1 MKSFYESNRVPLR
14 LLFTLLGRVHAEN
27 LSRFPR
33 EGGVVLVSN
42 HLTML
47 DPLLLGCLLPRQLR
61 FMAKEELFGVPV
73 LGLYLQM
80 AGSFPIRRGA
90 PDREGLRRA
99 EELLRAGEVIMIF
112 PEGHR
117 SQATGAQEARTGAV
131 LLAAQT
137 NSLIVPAALTGTEH
151 LRLHQ
156 APADIA
162 RGFLSRPEI
171 TVRIGEPFSVAR
183 GGGSP
188 ARKAAADQV
197 MRRIIALLPPEYHGI
212 YAQHS

>member
-1 MKSFYESNRVPLR
+1 LKTFYEANRVPLR
-14 LLFTLLGRVHAEN
+14 LLFTLLGRVRAEN
-27 LSRFPR
+27 LSRLPR
-33 EGGVVLVSN
+33 KGGVVLVSN

-47 DPLLLGCLLPRQLR
+47 DPVLLGCLLPRQLH
-61 FMAKEELFGVPV
+61 FMAKEELFGVPA
-73 LGLYLQM
+73 LGLYLRL

-117 SQATGAQEARTGAV
+117 SRATGAQEARTGAV
-131 LLAAQT
+131 LLAART
-137 NSLIVPAALTGTEH
+137 NSPIVPAAITGTER

-156 APADIA
+156 PPAEIA

-171 TVRIGEPFSVAR
+171 RMRLGEPFAVAR
-183 GGGSP
+183 GGGSS

-197 MRRIIALLPPEYHGI
+197 MRRITALLPAEYHGI
-212 YAQHS
+212 YAEP